1 MEKYINKSNGYIFN
15 HESGK
20 LESFEIQSVEFDI
33 HENSETTYNVKIGGK
48 EQVIKRKDT
57 FDVYNNENDFK
68 QGHRIPDHVIKRG
81 AILEAGFYDYSGE
94 FKGWVSV
101 DGRIKEI
108 DASDCRFVLLPE
120 KHLPEV
126 IGYSKVYSNVE
137 DLMEYNDLTIV
148 ESDGTERVRK
158 SIATRMKLSTKQQEA
173 VQMLKDALD
182 NLEANQLE
190 ILYDGDSNNLK
201 VFSYENAEEYE
212 VDYEKSYE
220 DSVEVDKHATIIS
233 SVTYYGYDDNIYMKF
248 KED

>member
-20 LESFEIQSVEFDI
+20 LESFEIQSIEFDI
-33 HENSETTYNVKIGGK
+33 HENSQTTYYVKIGGK
-48 EQVIKRKDT
+48 AQVVKRKDT
-57 FDVYNNENDFK
+57 FDVYKDETDFK
-68 QGHRIPDHVIKRG
+68 NGVRIPDHVIKRYH
-81 AILEAGFYDYSGE
+81 ITDAGFGDYSGI
-94 FKGWVSV
+94 FKGFVAD

-120 KHLPEV
+120 KHYPKV
-126 IGYSKVYSNVE
+126 IGYSKVYCNVE

-173 VQMLKDALD
+173 VQILKDALD
-182 NLEANQLE
+182 NLKANQLE

-201 VFSYENAEEYE
+201 VFSYENADEYE
-212 VDYEKSYE
+212 VNCEKSYE

-233 SVTYYGYDDNIYMKF
+233 SVTYYGYGDNIYIKF